1 MEKVTLPAML
11 YGGLLNFLEFASISR
26 VPLSGVFRG
35 GGQLC
40 DRPPWSDREF
50 LDNFCNTFVAL
61 FRE

>member
-35 GGQLC
+35 GSCATAPL
-40 DRPPWSDREF
+40 
-50 LDNFCNTFVAL
+50 V
-61 FRE
+61 